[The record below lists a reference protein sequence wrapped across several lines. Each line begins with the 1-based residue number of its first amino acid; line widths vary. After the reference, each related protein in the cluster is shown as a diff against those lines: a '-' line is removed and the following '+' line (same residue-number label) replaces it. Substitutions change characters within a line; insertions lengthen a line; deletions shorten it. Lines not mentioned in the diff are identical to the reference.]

1 MPQVVDEQ
9 LRREEIARA
18 TLAITEAH
26 GVNAVTIRAVA
37 DALGRST
44 AFVTN
49 YVPTRAQLMVNAL
62 DYARGTWVAGRSN
75 ATDGISGRARL
86 VRLARWMCTTNEHD
100 TALRSL
106 WIEVVANSGPDMK
119 VVTDLTD
126 RTFDDFRSSAEGAN
140 LEHAAQVADILYL
153 FARGF
158 HVKNVEDPVT
168 WNDERVNHALTVL
181 LERLLGPGA

>member
-1 MPQVVDEQ
+1 MPQMVDEQ
-9 LRREEIARA
+9 ERRQEIAKA
-18 TLAITEAH
+18 TLEIAELH
-26 GVNAVTIRAVA
+26 GANAVTIRAVA

-49 YVPTRAQLMVNAL
+49 YVPSRAQLMFNAL
-62 DYARGTWVAGRSN
+62 DYARGAWITGRSH
-75 ATDGISGRARL
+75 ATEGLTGVERL
-86 VRLARWMCTTNEHD
+86 VQLARWMCTTDEHD

-106 WIEVVANSGPDMK
+106 WIEVVASSGPEMK

-126 RTFDDFRSSAEGAN
+126 RTFDDFRRSANEASLSGA
-140 LEHAAQVADILYL
+140 EQIADILYL

-168 WNDERVNHALTVL
+168 WNDERVNRALTVL
-181 LERLLGPGA
+181 LESLIPQDG

>member
-1 MPQVVDEQ
+1 MVDEQ
-9 LRREEIARA
+9 ERRQEIARA
-18 TLAITEAH
+18 TLEIAELH
-26 GVNAVTIRAVA
+26 GANAVTIRAVA

-49 YVPTRAQLMVNAL
+49 YVPSRAQLMFNAL
-62 DYARGTWVAGRSN
+62 DYARGAW
-75 ATDGISGRARL
+75 ISGRSEGLTGVERL
-86 VRLARWMCTTNEHD
+86 VQLARWMCTTDEHD

-106 WIEVVANSGPDMK
+106 WIEVVASSGPEMK

-126 RTFDDFRSSAEGAN
+126 RTFDDFRRSAQEAS
-140 LEHAAQVADILYL
+140 LSDAEQIADILYL

-168 WNDERVNHALTVL
+168 WNDERVNRALTVL
-181 LERLLGPGA
+181 LESLIAQND